1 MRLLASIAG
10 HYALNMSD
18 QATAD
23 TKQPDSVADYLA
35 SVDALNSADTTN
47 YVDPHFAETRPS
59 ERAEIDGNDMPEN
72 LDVDGPGELGG
83 PSEADLARGE
93 GDVDPSGDGTQGLPS
108 EVEAD
113 PAEQTG
119 DATTAK
125 GKQFRVRAENAAEEL
140 AFTLRH
146 ANKNLSLKDALA
158 EAERIL
164 SLSQVSQTEET
175 QVETEAALPTPDEIE
190 EQIVD
195 LEVQWRKAVADYA
208 DDSVTDALALQ
219 IKEAKLSIAK
229 AREYH
234 AKKGDAIERAYME
247 SSTKAVELYPD
258 AEVEGSELR
267 SRMEEIHNALEA
279 AGDPIISDPQ
289 KPIIIARMAAKE
301 LSIAPKRTGAGVK
314 PPGTAATKAAPRSTA
329 SMTAPL
335 AQNGRA
341 TTTRPTS
348 QLLQKINSINSPED
362 FDNLVG
368 ALAGGR

>member
-1 MRLLASIAG
+1 
-10 HYALNMSD
+10 MSD

-23 TKQPDSVADYLA
+23 TKQPDSVAAYLA
-35 SVDALNSADTTN
+35 SVEELHSADTTN

-83 PSEADLARGE
+83 PSEADLARGD

-108 EVEAD
+108 EEDED
-113 PAEQTG
+113 PDVDPDVDTVEQTG

-164 SLSQVSQTEET
+164 GISQVSQTEET
-175 QVETEAALPTPDEIE
+175 QVETEPSLPTPDEIE
-190 EQIVD
+190 EQVAD

-208 DDSVTDALALQ
+208 ADEVTDALALQ

-314 PPGTAATKAAPRSTA
+314 PPGTSATKAAPRSQA

-335 AQNGRA
+335 SQNGRA

-348 QLLQKINSINSPED
+348 QLLQQINSIDSPEA
-362 FDNLVG
+362 FENLVG